1 MKMLEKIKSWIL
13 PKEIDFFKALAQQGL
28 QTQNII
34 DTLRKS
40 YVESASQNHDAL
52 FKLIAE
58 AKENQSAN
66 LKNLNAA
73 FITPVDREAIARAH
87 TQLFWVTLSI
97 KHLVIEIDT
106 YRIYNL
112 SEYQS
117 IFELLQQE
125 MSELVNGYQMLH
137 TKTYDKA
144 LENIDQII
152 HLDNKVIK
160 LYANFLAELFKDTDL
175 PRIFMHKEILSQL
188 KEISKRMHVCANLLE
203 DIIFKLN

>member
-40 YVESASQNHDAL
+40 YVESASQNHDVL
-52 FKLIAE
+52 FSLIAE

-106 YRIYNL
+106 YQIYNL

-125 MSELVNGYQMLH
+125 MSELVNGYKMLH

-175 PRIFMHKEILSQL
+175 PRVFMHKEILSQL